1 MVACFLYLILSYD
14 FMSNS
19 YWESFKEQNKDSW
32 HFDPSAKSED
42 FVYVGRLKTDF
53 KPLLDLMSDD
63 KNYKKYVIVEKIK
76 EYGVLS
82 DRIKAFNEW
91 GYNENNTRSLQIT
104 DSEFPEIF
112 EPYKK
117 FAGFGDC
124 KVVALKQYPGQFLP
138 WHEDTYVGFRQEFNV
153 PDDVQITRYSLFL
166 EDWNWGHYFTAG
178 NNVMHQWKQGDILE
192 LKPRMHHATCNAG
205 MIPKLTMTIT
215 GTITEEF
222 LRKKEAGIF
231 EY

>member
-1 MVACFLYLILSYD
+1 MD
-14 FMSNS
+14 NS
-19 YWESFKEQNKDSW
+19 YWESFKEKNKGKW

-42 FVYVGRLKTDF
+42 FTYIGRLKTNF

-63 KNYKKYVIVEKIK
+63 KNYKEYIIVEKIK
-76 EYGVLS
+76 EYGVLT
-82 DRIKAFNEW
+82 DRIKAFKEW
-91 GYNENNTRSLQIT
+91 GFNEHNTKSLQIT

-117 FAGFGDC
+117 FTGFGDC

-153 PDDVQITRYSLFL
+153 PDDVKVTRYSIFL
-166 EDWNWGHYFTAG
+166 EDWHWGHYFAAG

-192 LKPRMHHATCNAG
+192 LKPKMHHTTCNSG
-205 MIPKLTMTIT
+205 IIPKLTLTIT

-222 LRKKEAGIF
+222 LRKKEDRIF
-231 EY
+231 EYQ

>member
-1 MVACFLYLILSYD
+1 
-14 FMSNS
+14 
-19 YWESFKEQNKDSW
+19 
-32 HFDPSAKSED
+32 
-42 FVYVGRLKTDF
+42 
-53 KPLLDLMSDD
+53 MSDD

-76 EYGVLS
+76 EHSVLS

-117 FAGFGDC
+117 FAGFGEC

-138 WHEDTYVGFRQEFNV
+138 WHEDTYVGFKKEFNI
-153 PDDVQITRYSLFL
+153 PNDVKVTRYSLFL
-166 EDWNWGHYFTAG
+166 EDWDWGHYFAVG
-178 NNVMHQWKQGDILE
+178 NNVIHQWKQGDFME
-192 LKPRMHHATCNAG
+192 LKSGMHHVTCNAG

-215 GTITEEF
+215 GTVTEES
-222 LRKKEAGIF
+222 LRKKEDGIF

>member
-1 MVACFLYLILSYD
+1 
-14 FMSNS
+14 MSNS

-76 EYGVLS
+76 EHGVLS

-117 FAGFGDC
+117 FAGFGEC

-166 EDWNWGHYFTAG
+166 ENWNWGHYFTAG

>member
-1 MVACFLYLILSYD
+1 
-14 FMSNS
+14 MSNS

-42 FVYVGRLKTDF
+42 LVYVGRLKTDF

-76 EYGVLS
+76 EHGVLS

-178 NNVMHQWKQGDILE
+178 NNVMHQWKQGDILQ

-205 MIPKLTMTIT
+205 MVPKLTMTIT

>member
-1 MVACFLYLILSYD
+1 
-14 FMSNS
+14 MSNS
-19 YWESFKEQNKDSW
+19 YWESFKEQNKDLW
-32 HFDPSAKSED
+32 HFDPSVKSED
-42 FVYVGRLKTDF
+42 FVYVGRLKTNF

-63 KNYKKYVIVEKIK
+63 KNFKEYVIVDKIK
-76 EYGVLS
+76 EHDVLS
-82 DRIKAFNEW
+82 DRIKGFNEW
-91 GYNENNTRSLQIT
+91 GFDEHNTKSLQIT

-117 FAGFGDC
+117 FAGFGNC

-138 WHEDTYVGFRQEFNV
+138 WHEDTYVGFKKEFNV
-153 PDDVQITRYSLFL
+153 PDDGQITRYSLFL
-166 EDWNWGHYFTAG
+166 EDWHWGHYFGAG
-178 NNVMHQWKQGDILE
+178 NNIMHQWKQGDIIE
-192 LKPRMHHATCNAG
+192 LKPNMHHTTCNSG

-215 GTITEEF
+215 GTVTEEF

>member
-1 MVACFLYLILSYD
+1 
-14 FMSNS
+14 
-19 YWESFKEQNKDSW
+19 
-32 HFDPSAKSED
+32 
-42 FVYVGRLKTDF
+42 
-53 KPLLDLMSDD
+53 MSDD

-76 EYGVLS
+76 EHSVLS

-117 FAGFGDC
+117 FTGFGDC